1 MPVDLAGIQLKRIHK
16 IATQEQAAFVYHRIP
31 GLEGA
36 VAQDLGRASV
46 RLQIE
51 GIFYGAEAVAD
62 MEELRKVYQQRRPVD
77 FLADIVGRAYFG
89 QVILDSFEVFQL
101 ARDPDQFS
109 YTLTLVEYVA
119 PPQPTTATASVDAAI
134 QADAQAFMD
143 VATLPDALQTG
154 SIPEITDPTT
164 PLTGAVSQMQAVTG
178 ELDQVTQGIAGLFG
192 PSEAPPPEPPPLE
205 LPDDWG
211 KPAPL
216 TWPQQ

>member
-16 IATQEQAAFVYHRIP
+16 IATQERAAFVYHQIP

-46 RLQIE
+46 QLQIE
-51 GIFYGAEAVAD
+51 GICYGVAAAAD
-62 MEELRKVYQQRRPVD
+62 MEELRQVYQQRQPVD

-89 QVILDSFEVFQL
+89 QVILDQFEVVQL
-101 ARDPDQFS
+101 SRDPDQFS

-119 PPQPTTATASVDAAI
+119 PPQPTTTSVDAAI
-134 QADAQAFMD
+134 QADAQAFMN

-164 PLTGAVSQMQAVTG
+164 PLQGAVSQMQAVTG

-192 PSEAPPPEPPPLE
+192 PSETPPPEPPPLE

>member
-16 IATQEQAAFVYHRIP
+16 IATQERAAFVYHQIP

-46 RLQIE
+46 QLQIE
-51 GIFYGAEAVAD
+51 GICYGVAAAAD
-62 MEELRKVYQQRRPVD
+62 MEELRQVYQQRQPVD

-89 QVILDSFEVFQL
+89 QVILDQFEVVQL

-119 PPQPTTATASVDAAI
+119 PPQPTTTSVDAAI
-134 QADAQAFMD
+134 QADAQAFMN

-164 PLTGAVSQMQAVTG
+164 PLQGAVSQMQAVTG

-192 PSEAPPPEPPPLE
+192 PSETPPPEPPPLE